1 MKKEDNKRRK
11 GKLDNLNDN
20 EKEPLRKC
28 QEREE
33 VMGDEKKEHLKKR
46 GHERIKEKRD
56 NLDNNEKK
64 TVQER
69 GQWKKNRSHDNL
81 ADDEKEKHD
90 NLDNN

>member
-56 NLDNNEKK
+56 NLDNNEKN

-69 GQWKKNRSHDNL
+69 GQ
-81 ADDEKEKHD
+81 
-90 NLDNN
+90 